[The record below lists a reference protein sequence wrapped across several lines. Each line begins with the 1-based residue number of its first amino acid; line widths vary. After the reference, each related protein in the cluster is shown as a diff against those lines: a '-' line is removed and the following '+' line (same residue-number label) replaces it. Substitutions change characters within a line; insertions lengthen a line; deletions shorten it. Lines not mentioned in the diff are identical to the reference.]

1 MQLTAVST
9 QLMSSHMA
17 ALPGD
22 DDNDNDKEEADGDDE
37 DD

>member
-1 MQLTAVST
+1 MFKRLPS
-9 QLMSSHMA
+9 MSSHMA